1 MPPKRKLVNSR
12 GPTSKRTTNIESTIL
27 EEASTTAIAQ
37 GLPQPLLST
46 SQVPIVY
53 DLLAQLLLNNRKNHK
68 AVQLPLQNNYSHLRK
83 QLSSNLSAT
92 QLLLELPS
100 Q

>member
-27 EEASTTAIAQ
+27 EEASTTAIGQ

-46 SQVPIVY
+46 SQAPIVY
-53 DLLAQLLLNNRKNHK
+53 DLLAAAFIKQSQESQIFSYHCKTITVTSENN
-68 AVQLPLQNNYSHLRK
+68 
-83 QLSSNLSAT
+83 
-92 QLLLELPS
+92 
-100 Q
+100 